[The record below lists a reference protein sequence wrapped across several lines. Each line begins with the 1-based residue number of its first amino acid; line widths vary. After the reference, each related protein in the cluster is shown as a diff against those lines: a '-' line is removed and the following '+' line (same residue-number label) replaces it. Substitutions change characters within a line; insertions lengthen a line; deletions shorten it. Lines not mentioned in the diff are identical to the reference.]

1 MLEPSLTCKKA
12 TTFLPASKFT
22 WMLIWNRVL
31 RLHAANISSVL
42 ECHAR
47 PSPSHQEH
55 IQVPPVQGKHAPFQA
70 AGLCSLRTDFSPEVL
85 RSFLKSPCELCEHT
99 WTHTEVRTH
108 GSVLTLQIS
117 ITDLSLLLSL
127 SLLLYLLLY
136 NPKRTLEEVGPD
148 LFTLPLSPAPYI

>member
-1 MLEPSLTCKKA
+1 MLKPSLTCKKA
-12 TTFLPASKFT
+12 TTFLPASTIPLFT

-31 RLHAANISSVL
+31 RLHAVNISSVL

-47 PSPSHQEH
+47 PSPSHQEY
-55 IQVPPVQGKHAPFQA
+55 IQVPPVQGQHASFQA

-99 WTHTEVRTH
+99 CTHTEVQTY

-117 ITDLSLLLSL
+117 ITDFCLLLSL

-136 NPKRTLEEVGPD
+136 NPQRTL
-148 LFTLPLSPAPYI
+148 